1 MDILEEIRSIIS
13 RKGIQKQNNEQRND
27 AFFRNKENSVGPY
40 LFGTEAQFLLK
51 RLKKIKQLIFIDK
64 PHLYSSGLEACN
76 ID

>member
-40 LFGTEAQFLLK
+40 LFGTEA
-51 RLKKIKQLIFIDK
+51 
-64 PHLYSSGLEACN
+64 
-76 ID
+76 